1 MKYTHVVF
9 DVDGTLLDSEDSVLL
24 SFQKALFTVQG
35 KMHPIEELHFALGIP
50 GYDALEQMK
59 VDRIDEILHLWGELE
74 QKFAYTLKLFD
85 GITPTLSQLKK
96 EKVKLGIITSRTREE
111 FQSAFSPL
119 GINSYFENI
128 ICAEDSAEHKPN
140 AGPMLKY
147 LKLTQVDKNEV
158 LYIGDSIYD
167 CDCAKG
173 AGVDFALALWGCRV
187 PEKISPVYA
196 LKKPQDILSL

>member
-9 DVDGTLLDSEDSVLL
+9 DVDGTLLDSEDAVLL

-35 KMHPIEELHFALGIP
+35 KMYPIKELHFALGIP

-59 VDRIDEILHLWGELE
+59 VDRIDEIFHLWGDLE

-119 GINSYFENI
+119 GLNSYFEHI

-147 LKLTQVDKNEV
+147 LELTQADKKEV
-158 LYIGDSIYD
+158 LYIGDSVYD

-196 LKKPQDILSL
+196 LKQPQDILSL

>member
-9 DVDGTLLDSEDSVLL
+9 DVDGTLLDSEDAILL

-35 KMHPIEELHFALGIP
+35 KMYPIEELYFALGIP

-59 VDRIDEILHLWGELE
+59 VDHIDEILHLWGDLE

-119 GINSYFENI
+119 GLNSYFEHI

-147 LKLTQVDKNEV
+147 LELTQTDKKEV
-158 LYIGDSIYD
+158 LYIGDSVYD

-187 PEKISPVYA
+187 PEKIYPVYA
-196 LKKPQDILSL
+196 LKQPQDILSL

>member
-9 DVDGTLLDSEDSVLL
+9 DVDGTLLDSEDAVLL
-24 SFQKALFTVQG
+24 SFQKALFTIQG
-35 KMHPIEELHFALGIP
+35 KMYPIEELHFALGIP

-59 VDRIDEILHLWGELE
+59 VDRIDEILHLWGDLE

-119 GINSYFENI
+119 GLNSYFEHI

-147 LKLTQVDKNEV
+147 LELTQADKKEV
-158 LYIGDSIYD
+158 LYIGDSVYD

-196 LKKPQDILSL
+196 LKQPQDILSL